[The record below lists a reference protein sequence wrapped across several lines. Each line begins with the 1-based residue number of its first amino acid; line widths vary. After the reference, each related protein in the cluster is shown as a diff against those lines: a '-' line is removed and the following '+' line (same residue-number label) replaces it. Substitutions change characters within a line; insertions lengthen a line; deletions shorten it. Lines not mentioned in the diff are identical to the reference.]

1 MDLFGFKK
9 RRKQRHENILKMIPT
24 ATNEFLKTGH
34 DALQMDQ
41 SCGMSNEYTGIE
53 SRAIYDELDKRGL
66 VDELGY
72 IK

>member
-1 MDLFGFKK
+1 
-9 RRKQRHENILKMIPT
+9 MIPT